1 MKLYNIKE
9 NDEQVSFGQAVRQG
23 LGRNQGLFFPSELP
37 KFDDIDALL
46 EQDFLSRSTKILSAL
61 IGNELTEDQ
70 VNGLVDAAFQFPAP
84 IKQVKDAYIP
94 CFIIFI
100 LSIRTHS
107 SLLLASFPIHPTYNP
122 IVSILSLASYS

>member
-46 EQDFLSRSTKILSAL
+46 EEDFVSRSTKILSAL
-61 IGNELTEDQ
+61 IGDELTEDQ
-70 VNGLVDAAFQFPAP
+70 VNSMVDAAFQFPAP
-84 IKQVKDAYIP
+84 IKQV
-94 CFIIFI
+94 
-100 LSIRTHS
+100 
-107 SLLLASFPIHPTYNP
+107 
-122 IVSILSLASYS
+122 